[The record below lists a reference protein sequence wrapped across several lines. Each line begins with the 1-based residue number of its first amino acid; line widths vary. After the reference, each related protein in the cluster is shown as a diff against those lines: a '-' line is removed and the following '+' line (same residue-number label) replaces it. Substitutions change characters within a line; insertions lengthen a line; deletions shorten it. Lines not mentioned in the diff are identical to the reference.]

1 MADRLIL
8 EMLVIAAVSFVVVA
22 ALVRLSFSPI
32 ISYLAAGLLV
42 GPHGFNLLAATEG
55 IRFLGELGVAL
66 LMFIVGLEFS
76 LPRMVAARS
85 VVFGLGGIQ
94 VVTTAALAAT
104 VAWLAGTGWLAAL
117 VLGAAAAMS
126 STAIA
131 AKQLSDQDELNS
143 RHGRI
148 ALGILLFQDL
158 ATLPVLVFVDA
169 LHGRGGEADALQAVM
184 RGAVAVVLFLAMALL
199 ARRADGWRGRRSI
212 GVRRTGVACAIPL
225 T

>member
-1 MADRLIL
+1 MADHLIL
-8 EMLVIAAVSFVVVA
+8 EMLVIAAASFVAVA

-32 ISYLAAGLLV
+32 IGYLAAGLLV
-42 GPHGFNLLAATEG
+42 GPHGFNLLGATEG

-76 LPRMVAARS
+76 LPRMIAARS
-85 VVFGLGGIQ
+85 VVFGLGGLQ
-94 VVTTAALAAT
+94 VVATTALAAT
-104 VAWLAGTGWLAAL
+104 VAWLAGAGWVAAL

-131 AKQLSDQDELNS
+131 AKQLSDQGELNS

-158 ATLPVLVFVDA
+158 ATLPVLVVVDA
-169 LHGRGGEADALQAVM
+169 LQGRPGPTRAHS
-184 RGAVAVVLFLAMALL
+184 AMS
-199 ARRADGWRGRRSI
+199 RRVRPRS
-212 GVRRTGVACAIPL
+212 RT
-225 T
+225 